1 MNNSK
6 KSTWLFNPF
15 AYIAGWQALL
25 IGLILI
31 LATGYIGSL
40 SNTHFDGVLDTH
52 TGRSAPL
59 WFFLMTGIINWLC
72 MGIVLW
78 IFGKVSSKA
87 SFRAIDLFGT
97 QALARWPSM
106 LTALACLAPAYTR
119 FTQTLM
125 EFSRTQQMPETFNP
139 MDAVVFGLVVFA
151 MLLALCWMV
160 RLMYMSYKVSCGLTK
175 GKAITTFIIGL
186 ILAEIL
192 SKVALIAL
200 MAQI

>member
-25 IGLILI
+25 VGLILI
-31 LATGYIGSL
+31 LVTGYIGSL

-59 WFFLMTGIINWLC
+59 WFFLTTGILNWLC
-72 MGIVLW
+72 MGVVLW
-78 IFGKVSSKA
+78 IFGKVASKG
-87 SFRAIDLFGT
+87 SLRTIDLFGT
-97 QALARWPSM
+97 QALARWPSI
-106 LTALACLAPAYTR
+106 LTALACMAPAYTR
-119 FTQTLM
+119 FIHTLSALSRTQTL
-125 EFSRTQQMPETFNP
+125 PETSKP
-139 MDAVVFGLVVFA
+139 MDVVVFSLVISA

-175 GKAITTFIIGL
+175 KRAITTFIVGL
-186 ILAEIL
+186 IIAEVL
-192 SKVALIAL
+192 SKVALISL
-200 MAQI
+200 MKNM